1 MTLWSYS
8 NNREWKQQV
17 FKVFVQWEVVE
28 SSFFPEDQR
37 VPREWAYMR
46 GELVEAPELTDEQV
60 DNIDAMIAFY
70 KVEENQDKLDFDWLV
85 TNENK
90 RNVLRYNIPIL
101 DVPYLKVRKNKS
113 QKPKEGSE
121 AATRKGKEKD

>member
-1 MTLWSYS
+1 M
-8 NNREWKQQV
+8 
-17 FKVFVQWEVVE
+17 
-28 SSFFPEDQR
+28 
-37 VPREWAYMR
+37 PREWAYMR

-101 DVPYLKVRKNKS
+101 DVPYLKVRKNKY